1 MARGNKRNKGRGFKL
16 FSRSLYFDYTLLTVV
31 LFLICIGLVMLFSV
45 SSYDANLSHHD
56 PNFYIRKQI
65 IATGM
70 GLVAMFVV
78 MNLNYRILDNF
89 SVIAYIVSIVLIM
102 LVVTPLGY
110 GANGA
115 RRWLNIGPFSLQPAE
130 VAKLG
135 VIIFCASLICRI
147 KDSLTTGK
155 GIAFMMV
162 PSAIVAGLIYLV
174 TDNLSSAI
182 IVMCICVVMFYV
194 ATPGY
199 KVYIIGGLSVALF
212 AGIVIL
218 LVYNGVLTE
227 EVSYRIGRIRA
238 WIFPEAYASTTAFQ
252 TIQALYAIGS
262 GGLFGKG
269 LGTSLQKQFVPEAQ
283 NDMIFAI
290 ICEELGLFGAAL
302 IIGLFVILIWRLFVI
317 ANNAPDMFGSM
328 LAIGVLAHIAVQVVF
343 NIAVVTNLIPNTG
356 ISLPFIS
363 YGGSSVVFLLIEMG
377 VVMSVAKNTLYE
389 N

>member
-1 MARGNKRNKGRGFKL
+1 MAKGKKKNKGRKFRL
-16 FSRSLYFDYTLLTVV
+16 FSKGLYFDYTLLTVV
-31 LFLICIGLVMLFSV
+31 LFLICIGLVMLYSV
-45 SSYDANLSHHD
+45 GSYDATISHND
-56 PNFYIRKQI
+56 PNFYIRKQL
-65 IATGM
+65 IATGI

-78 MNLNYRILDNF
+78 MNLNYRILDSF
-89 SVIAYIVSIVLIM
+89 SVIAYILSIVLII

-115 RRWLNIGPFSLQPAE
+115 RRWLNIGSFSLQPAE

-155 GIAFMMV
+155 GIAFMMT
-162 PSAIVAGLIYLV
+162 PAAIVAGLIYII

-199 KVYIIGGLSVALF
+199 KVYIIGALGVSLI
-212 AGIVIL
+212 AGTIIL
-218 LVYNGVLTE
+218 LVANGILTE
-227 EVSYRIGRIRA
+227 EISYRIGRIRA
-238 WIFPEAYASTTAFQ
+238 WIYPEAYASTTAFQ

-283 NDMIFAI
+283 NDMIFSI

-302 IIGLFVILIWRLFVI
+302 IIGLFIILIWRLFVI

-328 LAIGVLAHIAVQVVF
+328 LTIGVLAHIAVQVVF

-377 VVMSVAKNTLYE
+377 MVLSVARSTLYE